1 MSDYRN
7 NPNNNTNYPQNTQR
21 PGPSANRSPQ
31 ARPVSSGVPVNR
43 TVSNRPPVNRQNANR
58 PSQNRPIQGRPSQNT
73 SVPNSVT
80 RNNSTKAEGMSTEGI
95 GTEGSFGPASTQGK
109 ENPSGFKGINSTAES
124 KYQEDSKSKMAKNS
138 LSDLLDFTNMNSK
151 DILKGIVLSEI
162 LGKPKALRRG
172 RW

>member
-21 PGPSANRSPQ
+21 SGRSVNRSPQ
-31 ARPVSSGVPVNR
+31 GRPVSSGVPVNR
-43 TVSNRPPVNRQNANR
+43 NVSNRPSANR
-58 PSQNRPIQGRPSQNT
+58 TNPNRPIQNRPIQGRPPQNT

-80 RNNSTKAEGMSTEGI
+80 RNNTTKPEGMSTEGI

-109 ENPSGFKGINSTAES
+109 ENLSGFKGINGTEES
-124 KYQEDSKSKMAKNS
+124 KYQEDSNNIAKNS
-138 LSDLLDFTNMNSK
+138 LSDILNLTNLNSK